1 MGEAHE
7 VASGLCSAP
16 ARIHIGARRRRANAA
31 RLTAGIATILAG
43 ALSIGSGITPDVPWR
58 RQILLSFEPGSAAR
72 FGHVLAA
79 AGGLCLLGLGW
90 GIVRGRR
97 RAARAAT
104 VVLLALAVIHALKGL
119 DYEESLVAAS
129 LALLLYAN
137 RQAFRRGGVPRGGL
151 IAGMVA
157 VGAVAAAYTLDTLD
171 LLVSE
176 RARGLGSALRTSAH
190 ALATGAWWLHSG
202 EPIAV
207 ALDLLVVLCLVAA
220 VLCVRALLSPVPA
233 RDGHT
238 AEDHERAAGIVAR
251 HGGDSLDPFALR
263 EDKSFHF
270 AHGGFLA
277 YRTLRGTAVVSG
289 DPVGPPGTVRAIAA
303 DFADF
308 AAQHGWDVVFTAA
321 STRHLEEFRALGM
334 RTLCIGQ
341 EAVVCPARFSL
352 EGRSMRKVRQSVH
365 RVERRGW
372 SVDVVDGLDTQGAT
386 AGELDRIE
394 RAWRAAHPRTYGFAM
409 CLGRLW
415 GAPEDAD
422 AVYVLGRDPSGELQ
436 AFIRFVRSGEGL
448 SLDTMRRSGCEPNGL
463 YEAMI
468 SRSLEWASERDLG
481 AVSLNFAGFAHV
493 MRECSNLTAGQRLL
507 RAFLTRAH
515 GRFQL
520 ERLARFND
528 KFKPEWRPRYLVYGA
543 RTHLPIAALRVL
555 QAEAYVRP
563 PRARVLEPRW
573 QPFPHPVDA
582 TLPLQRPRPSQ

>member
-238 AEDHERAAGIVAR
+238 AEDHQ
-251 HGGDSLDPFALR
+251 P
-263 EDKSFHF
+263 
-270 AHGGFLA
+270 
-277 YRTLRGTAVVSG
+277 
-289 DPVGPPGTVRAIAA
+289 AA
-303 DFADF
+303 DI
-308 AAQHGWDVVFTAA
+308 V
-321 STRHLEEFRALGM
+321 
-334 RTLCIGQ
+334 
-341 EAVVCPARFSL
+341 
-352 EGRSMRKVRQSVH
+352 
-365 RVERRGW
+365 
-372 SVDVVDGLDTQGAT
+372 
-386 AGELDRIE
+386 
-394 RAWRAAHPRTYGFAM
+394 
-409 CLGRLW
+409 
-415 GAPEDAD
+415 
-422 AVYVLGRDPSGELQ
+422 
-436 AFIRFVRSGEGL
+436 
-448 SLDTMRRSGCEPNGL
+448 
-463 YEAMI
+463 
-468 SRSLEWASERDLG
+468 
-481 AVSLNFAGFAHV
+481 
-493 MRECSNLTAGQRLL
+493 
-507 RAFLTRAH
+507 
-515 GRFQL
+515 
-520 ERLARFND
+520 
-528 KFKPEWRPRYLVYGA
+528 
-543 RTHLPIAALRVL
+543 
-555 QAEAYVRP
+555 
-563 PRARVLEPRW
+563 
-573 QPFPHPVDA
+573 
-582 TLPLQRPRPSQ
+582 